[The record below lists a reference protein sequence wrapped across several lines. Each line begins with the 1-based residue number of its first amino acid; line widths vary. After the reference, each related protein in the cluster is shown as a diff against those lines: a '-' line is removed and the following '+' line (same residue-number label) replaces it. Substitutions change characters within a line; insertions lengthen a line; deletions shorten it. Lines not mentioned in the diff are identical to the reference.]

1 MIKVFLGGTC
11 NGSLWREKLISM
23 LNDSVEYY
31 NPVVPEWN
39 EECRKREIQAREE
52 SDFTLYVIS
61 PEMTGVYS
69 IAEATAD
76 VFLKNGNTIFA
87 VLFEAVAPYDVHSGV
102 AITQPR
108 LKFNEKT
115 YYSLYQT
122 SKFLEMLGGIV
133 FYSLYDVAEFLN
145 RKAGEQCGT
154 DG

>member
-11 NGSLWREKLISM
+11 NGSLWREKLISL
-23 LNDSVEYY
+23 LNDHVEYY
-31 NPVVPEWN
+31 NPVAPDWS
-39 EECRKREIQAREE
+39 EEYHEKEIQVREE

-76 VFLKNGNTIFA
+76 VFLKHGNTIFV
-87 VLFEAVAPYDVHSGV
+87 VLFEAVAPYDVCGGV
-102 AITQPR
+102 AVTQPR

-122 SKFLEMLGGIV
+122 SKFIERLGGKV

>member
-31 NPVVPEWN
+31 NPVVSEWN

-76 VFLKNGNTIFA
+76 VFLKHGNTIFV
-87 VLFEAVAPYDVHSGV
+87 VLFEAVAPYDIHSDITV
-102 AITQPR
+102 TQPR
-108 LKFNEKT
+108 LRFNEKT
-115 YYSLYQT
+115 YSSLYQT
-122 SKFLEMLGGIV
+122 SKFLERLGGKV
-133 FYSLYDVAEFLN
+133 FYSLHDVAEFLN
-145 RKAGEQCGT
+145 RKAGEHYGI

>member
-11 NGSLWREKLISM
+11 NGSLWREKLISL
-23 LNDSVEYY
+23 LNDHVEYY

-61 PEMTGVYS
+61 PEMTGIYN

-76 VFLKNGNTIFA
+76 VFLKNGNTIFV

-102 AITQPR
+102 AVTQPR

-122 SKFLEMLGGIV
+122 SKFIERLGGIV

-145 RKAGEQCGT
+145 KKAGEQCVT